1 MITTPINFLG
11 IHQEEILSEDKK
23 QSLNENFYKKLAL
36 NNNWL
41 IDLRPVGSIVFID
54 VNKFGVGVPNPA
66 IWQECN
72 GSEILNPN
80 SPLRTIG
87 ILKNYTPD
95 LRDRYLKVSPDDSN
109 PKAGSQDHALQHSH
123 AMGGAS
129 DIGPGL
135 DKKGDRRV
143 RVPHAHAVA
152 EQYEEVTTISSPA
165 FYKCIAYMKV
175 V

>member
-23 QSLNENFYKKLAL
+23 QSLNENFNKKIAL

-54 VNKFGVGVPNPA
+54 VNKFNVLIPDATV
-66 IWQECN
+66 WQECN

-95 LRDRYLKVSPDDSN
+95 LRDRYLKVSPNDTN
-109 PKAGSQDHALQHSH
+109 PKAGSQDHAFQHTH
-123 AMGGAS
+123 GMGGAS
-129 DIGPGL
+129 NIGPGL
-135 DKKGDRRV
+135 NDKGDRRV
-143 RVPHAHAVA
+143 RVAHAHEVAV
-152 EQYEEVTTISSPA
+152 QYEEVTTLVSPA